1 MQERLFTESPF
12 THQCI
17 CVLQR
22 CGLPSRIPEIIRQ
35 KLLRRR
41 LFSVPG
47 CHSPKPEEHVLLL
60 QRQVIETA
68 VNWILLVCLGVFISA
83 YVLKL
88 CPLKMPDQPL
98 STCTA
103 FGGLTK
109 AEISVIHMNMPL
121 SLACSQS
128 ILPWNCLDARSTSMS
143 WLLLWYAQAISL
155 QVMPVELEW
164 ARPFLSMY

>member
-1 MQERLFTESPF
+1 MQERLLTESPF

-22 CGLPSRIPEIIRQ
+22 CGLPSRIAEIVRQ

-47 CHSPKPEEHVLLL
+47 CHSPKTKEDVLLL

-68 VNWILLVCLGVFISA
+68 VNWILLVCLGVFISGD
-83 YVLKL
+83 VFKL
-88 CPLKMPDQPL
+88 SLLRMLNQRL
-98 STCTA
+98 GTCGVFA
-103 FGGLTK
+103 GLTK

-155 QVMPVELEW
+155 QVMPVELGPW
-164 ARPFLSMY
+164 PFLSTY